1 MNKELKET
9 ILNPI
14 FKGNP
19 ITVLVLGICS
29 SLAVT
34 VEMKGA
40 LVMALSVTIVTGLS
54 SLVLSMM
61 RNTIPNRVRIIVQ
74 LVVVALMVILVD
86 QFLKAYAYG
95 IDKQLSV
102 YIGLIITNCIVMG
115 RIEAFALGNKP
126 IPSLLDGLANGVGYG
141 LILIV
146 VAFFRELFGSGTLL
160 GFLGLIVLFA
170 VLRPDAFATA
180 VNARNILEQV
190 AVLAIIAVVQT
201 VVMVV
206 GDFDLSVGTLAGLV
220 GVVTAQL
227 LLGGTAPALAVA
239 AGLGV
244 GLAAGALNGL
254 LVAYLGLSAFI
265 ATLATMTSFG
275 GLALL
280 VSGGTTLFGLPP
292 GFVALG
298 QGRVA
303 GLPVP
308 VLVAA
313 GVALVVWFALARTV
327 PGRLWYAV
335 GGNAEAARLS
345 GVNTRLVRFGA
356 FLVSGTGAALAGIL
370 LTARLAS
377 GHPTAADAFMLSS
390 IAAVFLGMTLSRAGV
405 PTVGGTAVGLGIVGV
420 LGNGLNLLQVNSYVQ
435 QVLTGAIIVAAVS
448 LSRLSRLGRAA

>member
-40 LVMALSVTIVTGLS
+40 LVMALSVPIVTGLS

-146 VAFFRELFGSGTLL
+146 VAFFRELFGSGTL
-160 GFLGLIVLFA
+160 FGLRIIPESFYA
-170 VLRPDAFATA
+170 AGY
-180 VNARNILEQV
+180 VNN
-190 AVLAIIAVVQT
+190 
-201 VVMVV
+201 
-206 GDFDLSVGTLAGLV
+206 GLV
-220 GVVTAQL
+220 
-227 LLGGTAPALAVA
+227 
-239 AGLGV
+239 
-244 GLAAGALNGL
+244 
-254 LVAYLGLSAFI
+254 I
-265 ATLATMTSFG
+265 
-275 GLALL
+275 
-280 VSGGTTLFGLPP
+280 LPP
-292 GFVALG
+292 MAL
-298 QGRVA
+298 
-303 GLPVP
+303 
-308 VLVAA
+308 
-313 GVALVVWFALARTV
+313 
-327 PGRLWYAV
+327 
-335 GGNAEAARLS
+335 
-345 GVNTRLVRFGA
+345 
-356 FLVSGTGAALAGIL
+356 IL
-370 LTARLAS
+370 IGCIIWIQR
-377 GHPTAADAFMLSS
+377 S
-390 IAAVFLGMTLSRAGV
+390 IQKD
-405 PTVGGTAVGLGIVGV
+405 
-420 LGNGLNLLQVNSYVQ
+420 LQEK
-435 QVLTGAIIVAAVS
+435 
-448 LSRLSRLGRAA
+448 